1 MATITFK
8 YRGKSDT
15 GNLTIRLQ
23 HSSSIDYRV
32 SSKIVSSK
40 IFWFTSQGKHRKV
53 KDLTYLGADAKNH
66 KNYLDEVDEKLI
78 DRFKNDFNNGVPISK
93 EWFIKNIND
102 VTQILFDVKDI
113 RGAQNKINTTLQQV
127 KNKETDIYNKNLI
140 TSAIQNVIDN
150 EYNDNA
156 TQRKIYIQAMDKV
169 EAYQKAIKKSFTILD
184 VTQNFIDRFYNFL
197 KNDLEH
203 QHSTSI
209 KHCKSLM
216 HSIKYQKNA
225 YSEEV
230 QISSGVRDIK
240 YKKQSKSQKAQT
252 RSEIVVTLS
261 FKELD
266 AINNTTVPERLL
278 NAKKVVLF
286 GCEVGLRVS
295 DFGKLTK
302 ENIVKTKD
310 LEYWNFRNQKTMEFV
325 VIPIT
330 DRIKK
335 YIELYGMPRTEYNT
349 SDDVLINREIKEV
362 CRLAGINEQVKG
374 RKSQAMVVNGQ
385 KTRRTVAMKY
395 TKSEIITNHSLR
407 RSFATNYYKILELD
421 QIRQITGHTTNAQL
435 LEYINQDKDK
445 DDIVLQMA
453 NKMNQTEALKNK
465 KTPTMLLVK
474 KKSSQN

>member
-278 NAKKVVLF
+278 NAKKVILF

-349 SDDVLINREIKEV
+349 TDDVLINREIKEV

-374 RKSQAMVVNGQ
+374 RKSQSMVVNGQ

-453 NKMNQTEALKNK
+453 NKMNETEALKK
-465 KTPTMLLVK
+465 KATPTMLLVK
-474 KKSSQN
+474 KKSS

>member
-278 NAKKVVLF
+278 NAKKVILF

-302 ENIVKTKD
+302 ENIVKTND

-330 DRIKK
+330 SRIKK
-335 YIELYGMPRTEYNT
+335 YVELYGMPRTEYNGA
-349 SDDVLINREIKEV
+349 DDVLINREIKEV
-362 CRLAGINEQVKG
+362 CSLAGINEKVKG
-374 RKSQAMVVNGQ
+374 RKSQVMVVNGQ

-407 RSFATNYYKILELD
+407 RSFATNYYKILEPN
-421 QIRQITGHTTNAQL
+421 QIRQITGHTTDAQL
-435 LEYINQDKDK
+435 MEYINQDKDK

-453 NKMNQTEALKNK
+453 NKMNQTEALNNEKISQLKIIK
-465 KTPTMLLVK
+465 KA
-474 KKSSQN
+474 SNH

>member
-1 MATITFK
+1 
-8 YRGKSDT
+8 
-15 GNLTIRLQ
+15 
-23 HSSSIDYRV
+23 
-32 SSKIVSSK
+32 
-40 IFWFTSQGKHRKV
+40 
-53 KDLTYLGADAKNH
+53 
-66 KNYLDEVDEKLI
+66 
-78 DRFKNDFNNGVPISK
+78 
-93 EWFIKNIND
+93 
-102 VTQILFDVKDI
+102 
-113 RGAQNKINTTLQQV
+113 
-127 KNKETDIYNKNLI
+127 
-140 TSAIQNVIDN
+140 
-150 EYNDNA
+150 
-156 TQRKIYIQAMDKV
+156 
-169 EAYQKAIKKSFTILD
+169 
-184 VTQNFIDRFYNFL
+184 
-197 KNDLEH
+197 
-203 QHSTSI
+203 
-209 KHCKSLM
+209 M

-278 NAKKVVLF
+278 NAKKVILF

-302 ENIVKTKD
+302 ENIVKTND

-374 RKSQAMVVNGQ
+374 RKSQSMVVNGQ

-453 NKMNQTEALKNK
+453 NKMNETEALKNK
-465 KTPTMLLVK
+465 KTPQLKVIK
-474 KKSSQN
+474 KVSNQ

>member
-23 HSSSIDYRV
+23 HSLSIDYRV

-40 IFWFTSQGKHRKV
+40 MFWFTSQGKHRKV
-53 KDLTYLGADAKNH
+53 KDLTYLGVAAKNH
-66 KNYLDEVDEKLI
+66 KKYLEEIEEELI
-78 DRFKNDFNNGVPISK
+78 SRFKKDFNNGLPISK

-102 VTQILFDVKDI
+102 VTRILSDVKDI
-113 RGAQNKINTTLQQV
+113 KGAQDEINTTLQEV
-127 KNKETDIYNKNLI
+127 KDKETDIHNKNLI
-140 TSAIQNVIDN
+140 TCAIQNVIDN

-156 TQRKIYIQAMDKV
+156 TQRKIYNQSMTKV
-169 EAYQKAIKKSFTILD
+169 EAYQKANKKLFTIID

-197 KNDLEH
+197 KNDLKH

-209 KHCKSLM
+209 KHCKSLL
-216 HSIKYQKNA
+216 HSVKYQKNA
-225 YSEEV
+225 YPMEV

-266 AINNTTVPERLL
+266 VINNTTVPKRLL
-278 NAKKVVLF
+278 NAKKVILF

-302 ENIVKTKD
+302 ENIVKTND

-349 SDDVLINREIKEV
+349 TDDVLINREIKEV
-362 CRLAGINEQVKG
+362 CRLAGINEEIKG
-374 RKSQAMVVNGQ
+374 RKSQAMVINGQ

-407 RSFATNYYKILELD
+407 RSFATNYYKILELN
-421 QIRQITGHTTNAQL
+421 QIRQITGHTTDAQL
-435 LEYINQDKDK
+435 MDYINQDKDK

-465 KTPTMLLVK
+465 KTSQLKVIK
-474 KKSSQN
+474 KVSNQ